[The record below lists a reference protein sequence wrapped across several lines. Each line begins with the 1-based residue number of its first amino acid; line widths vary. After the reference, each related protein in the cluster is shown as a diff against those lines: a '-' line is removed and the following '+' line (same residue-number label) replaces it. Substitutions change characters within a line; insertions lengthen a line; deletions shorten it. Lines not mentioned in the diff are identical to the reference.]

1 MPLAAARG
9 PTLRPRSMSTLATMP
24 ASRASLSSSS
34 ALPYLAVVMSLVAAT
49 AYASSSSPASAEGRS
64 VNSKVWLAKAMNK
77 AAASGDLSTLQE
89 LLASQRPSEGVDLPH
104 PNGWTALMAAA
115 ANGHDD
121 VVRWLL
127 QQGASV
133 NARDRYAVTRK
144 NLSTELLK
152 SRADFH
158 SAINPRIACVGWT
171 PLHYAVAFQHA
182 PVVELLLQ
190 AGADLHAK
198 NADGDDPLNCLE
210 WDYLDHGAEARAAM
224 ERLFAREAGQRS
236 AVQRQREKEERIKN
250 PLELKLRAS
259 MVGQLMPIYS
269 VASALRRRENGWY
282 DANKPL
288 VFLFLG
294 SSGVGKTMLA
304 KTLAKEV
311 VKDAENGFIRIDMT
325 EFASKH
331 EMARLIGSPPGYVG
345 YEEGGQLTTKLD
357 KCPEAV
363 VLLDEVEKA
372 HPDVLTLMLQVF
384 DEGRLTDGK
393 GKTIS
398 CPNAIFIMT
407 SNLVQEEIRDA
418 IREGKYAL
426 RPDTLPALASSA
438 ANGNQ
443 SPSPPPSPS
452 SSSSSSPAVVSLPN
466 TVETIVPA
474 PVASDVDPAAIA
486 AVAKSTDEFL
496 RVAIHP
502 ILKRHFRREEF
513 LGRINDIVV
522 FHPLADKDLRETV
535 ETELGRWRV
544 KAFERHGI
552 VLQWTERLVEAL
564 KGGYDERYGYRSMIY
579 TVEKRVVNL
588 LAASHERDLIGKGQL
603 VELDVEDEQR
613 DQANAPAHQKVI
625 IKKVTQLSD
634 DQLPDGAAKKKSSWF
649 NKLF

>member
-1 MPLAAARG
+1 MF
-9 PTLRPRSMSTLATMP
+9 TLVTTP
-24 ASRASLSSSS
+24 ASRASSSSSS
-34 ALPYLAVVMSLVAAT
+34 ALSYLAMVASLLAAT
-49 AYASSSSPASAEGRS
+49 AWVSASSPASAEGRS
-64 VNSKVWLAKAMNK
+64 VNSKLWLAKAMNK

-115 ANGHDD
+115 ANGHED

-127 QQGASV
+127 QQGADV
-133 NARDRYAVTRK
+133 NARDRYSVTRR

-158 SAINPRIACVGWT
+158 ASINPRIACVGWT

-190 AGADLHAK
+190 RGADLHAK
-198 NADGDDPLNCLE
+198 NADGDDPLGCLE
-210 WDYLDHGAEARAAM
+210 WDYLDHGPEARAAM
-224 ERLFAREAGQRS
+224 ERLFAREAEQRS

-259 MVGQLMPIYS
+259 MVGQLMPIFS
-269 VASALRRRENGWY
+269 VSSALRRRENGWY
-282 DANKPL
+282 DADKPL

-418 IREGKYAL
+418 IREAKYAL
-426 RPDTLPALASSA
+426 RPDTLPALPAAA
-438 ANGNQ
+438 ANGRQ
-443 SPSPPPSPS
+443 SPSPPPSPSSSSLPSSPSSS

-474 PVASDVDPAAIA
+474 PVVSDVDPAAIA

-522 FHPLADKDLRETV
+522 FHPLSDKDLRETV

-625 IKKVTQLSD
+625 IKKVTQLAD
-634 DQLPDGAAKKKSSWF
+634 DQLPDGAVASKKKTSWF